1 MILALLKEAL
11 LALRTN
17 NAEDFKGWSALGL
30 DKLGRKVARATGGI
44 HKE

>member
-1 MILALLKEAL
+1 MMIAPLQEAL
-11 LALRTN
+11 FALRAN
-17 NAEDFKGWSALGL
+17 NAEDYKGLFALGL